1 MSKHWIHIGLTGLL
15 LICLVIGVTSG
26 LAGQDK
32 ASSGKKANKR
42 MTVTFNELPAATG
55 FGDVDVKAVN
65 YLILQA
71 LKKHNVKAAGFVV
84 GENIGSEF
92 DLLGEWLND
101 GHVLGNMTYAN
112 QDLNDL
118 GIEQFIADINL
129 GAETIEPMLSGFG
142 QKNRYF
148 RYPYLHYGTTVEAKE
163 EVTRYIDH
171 MKYIVAHASI
181 VPEDYVYNMTLQKL
195 GKVPDS
201 AAFVTLLN
209 EYINHVLDEVER
221 EEALAKELVG
231 RPVKQILLLRAN
243 RLNAVYL
250 DDLLTA
256 LEDMGYSFITLDE
269 ALNDDVY
276 HETEAYFGPK
286 GVGYLDMIYQS
297 NADLLPAE

>member
-1 MSKHWIHIGLTGLL
+1 MSKHWIHIGMTGLL
-15 LICLVIGVTSG
+15 LMGLIIGVTSG

-32 ASSGKKANKR
+32 ASPGKKANKK
-42 MTVTFNELPAATG
+42 MAITFNELPAARG

-84 GENIGSEF
+84 GENIGAEF

-101 GHVLGNMTYAN
+101 GHILGNMTYAN

-118 GIEQFIADINL
+118 GIEQFISDIKL

-142 QKNRYF
+142 QKHRYF
-148 RYPYLHYGTTVEAKE
+148 RYPYLHYGPSVEAKE

-221 EEALAKELVG
+221 EEALAQELEG